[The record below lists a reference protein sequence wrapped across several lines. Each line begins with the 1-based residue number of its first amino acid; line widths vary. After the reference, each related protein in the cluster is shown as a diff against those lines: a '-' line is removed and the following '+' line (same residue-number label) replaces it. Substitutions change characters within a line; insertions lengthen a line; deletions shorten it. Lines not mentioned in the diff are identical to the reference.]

1 MGKLEGCNLEEVGLT
16 SRQAA
21 EFGKLTTTAARVC
34 YLRRYR
40 KDVLEELHEKQ
51 RDLDR
56 VDYLI
61 FTLQHEGKE
70 R

>member
-1 MGKLEGCNLEEVGLT
+1 MGKLEGCNLEEVGL
-16 SRQAA
+16 SPRQAA
-21 EFGKLTTTAARVC
+21 EFSRLATTSAQVC

-40 KDVLEELHEKQ
+40 KEVLEELHEKQ

-61 FTLQHEGKE
+61 FTIQHDGKE